1 ARPREGGV
9 LAEHTAG
16 VIDQLWAMMEKQD
29 WNAAI
34 DLYAEDAVEEWPQ
47 SGERIRGRENIMAI
61 KSNTPGFPKLA
72 PRRTLATGDIVV
84 SEIVLDYDGQIYN
97 GISVFEL
104 KDDKIVKQTDYFAA
118 PFDAPGWRAQWVEKM

>member
-1 ARPREGGV
+1 
-9 LAEHTAG
+9 LAEYTAD

-29 WNAAI
+29 WDAAI

-47 SGERIRGRENIMAI
+47 SGERIRGRDNIMAI
-61 KSNTPGFPKLA
+61 NRNYPGFPKLT

>member
-1 ARPREGGV
+1 M
-9 LAEHTAG
+9 AENTAG

-29 WNAAI
+29 WDAAI

-61 KSNTPGFPKLA
+61 NKNYPGFHKLT